1 MEVGINVRFVEFSF
15 LIWGWGTHAPMISFQ
30 VPVFFLLPPAPGR
43 RSDQLMTLRHP
54 MRKGIPKEED
64 KKKLV
69 FTRKVVCL
77 GNLFSTLTQEMDAL
91 KYRKKINLI
100 VSSYEFYCF

>member
-1 MEVGINVRFVEFSF
+1 MEVGINVRFVKFSF
-15 LIWGWGTHAPMISFQ
+15 LRWGWGTHAPMTSFL

-43 RSDQLMTLRHP
+43 SAQLKTLRHP
-54 MRKGIPKEED
+54 VRKGIPKEED

-77 GNLFSTLTQEMDAL
+77 GNLLSTLIQEMDAL
-91 KYRKKINLI
+91 KYRKKNNLI
-100 VSSYEFYCF
+100 VSSHEFYCF